1 MAPQPSV
8 SLVLTVLLGADFFSP
23 LLADIDTAQ
32 TSVVETPTI
41 TYRGKFI
48 DVTSNQLPD
57 VASRV
62 AAYTGIPYAEP
73 PTGELR
79 FKRPV
84 AKVIKGEFDATGGSN
99 ACAQPLYPGFDMSA
113 LEISEDCLYVDVFVP
128 EPKPRSAAVMVFI
141 HGGGFIAGVRSQPT
155 MLPIPLAA
163 MNDVIVV
170 TLSYRLNVFGFLD
183 TGDDKIPGNLGLL
196 DQRQALIWVR
206 DNIADFGGDPAR
218 VTIFGES
225 AGSASV
231 NYHVLSPMSAGLFS
245 RGIMQSGAAP
255 APWAEMTAEVAKEVA
270 FGLAAAMNC
279 SATTT
284 DEVLTCLK
292 ETPASDITDFFLQ
305 DPAAAALMP
314 RPTVDGHFLPRSPV
328 DMAADGEFNQVDIII
343 GCLTEEGNL
352 FVSPFILGQQDSEK
366 PVMDRTTAQ
375 GALNGH
381 MSLIKDGVNQVV
393 LDMTTFAYTSE
404 AQLADPENNYLD
416 VVAGYV
422 GDSYFFCPTYTMTEH
437 LSAGD
442 NTVYQYFMSHAPSRS
457 MFDKDVTWLGPTHA
471 EDIPYVFGYPL
482 MADQP
487 DDNEMGRTK
496 FTDDEALMSVQIM
509 KYFSNFAKTGNPN
522 LSSNENESEI
532 DSTYPPW
539 LRFSKDQP
547 VYKNI
552 SLTFSNG
559 LGHPRAEICY
569 FHQNILSK
577 LHADSAEMIRM
588 KTLLEET
595 KSP

>member
-1 MAPQPSV
+1 MADV
-8 SLVLTVLLGADFFSP
+8 
-23 LLADIDTAQ
+23 DTAQ
-32 TSVVETPTI
+32 IPVVETATT

-73 PTGELR
+73 PIGELR

-84 AKVIKGEFDATGGSN
+84 AKAVRGEFDATGDSN
-99 ACAQPLYPGFDMSA
+99 ACAQPLYPGFDMSV
-113 LEISEDCLYVDVFVP
+113 LEVSEDCLYIDVFVP
-128 EPKPRSAAVMVFI
+128 ERKPRSAAVMVFI
-141 HGGGFIAGVRSQPT
+141 HGGGFQLGARSLPT
-155 MLPIPLAA
+155 MMPIPLAA

-170 TLSYRLNVFGFLD
+170 TMSYRLGVFGFLD

-196 DQRQALIWVR
+196 DQRQALIWIR

-245 RGIMQSGAAP
+245 RAIMQSGAVP
-255 APWAEMTAEVAKEVA
+255 APWAEMTAEVAQEMA

-292 ETPASDITDFFLQ
+292 ERPASDITEFLVQ
-305 DPAAAALMP
+305 DPAAAATLMP
-314 RPTVDGHFLPRSPV
+314 RPTVDGYFLPRSPA
-328 DMAADGEFNQVDIII
+328 DMAAEGEFNQVDIII

-352 FVSPFILGQQDSEK
+352 FVSPLLAGLEGSDK

-375 GALNGH
+375 DTLTGH
-381 MSLIKDGVNQVV
+381 MSPHQGRCQPTRSGYDDIR
-393 LDMTTFAYTSE
+393 
-404 AQLADPENNYLD
+404 LADPENDYID
-416 VVAGYV
+416 VVTGYI

-437 LSAGD
+437 LSAGG

-457 MFDKDVTWLGPTHA
+457 MFDKNATWLGPTHG

-487 DDNEMGRTK
+487 DDDEMGRTK

-522 LSSNENESEI
+522 LSSNENESEM

-539 LRFSKDQP
+539 PRFSKDQP
-547 VYKNI
+547 AYKNI

-559 LGHPRAEICY
+559 SGHPRAEICY

-577 LHADSAEMIRM
+577 LHAESAETIRL
-588 KTLLEET
+588 KALLGET
-595 KSP
+595 ESP